1 MINLIQLIT
10 LLLFFSGFSQSILD
24 KDLVKYE
31 GFFDFYYDIKSD
43 KIYLEVE
50 NLNSDFLYI
59 SSLATGIGSN
69 DIGLDRGQ
77 LGSER
82 LVSFQKSGNKIDDSQ
97 EEIYNMIQ
105 QIDEHNLAQFKRF
118 QQTGNQ
124 KAIDNVHKYYKQP
137 DWSGFK
143 Y

>member
-1 MINLIQLIT
+1 MKNLMQLIT
-10 LLLFFSGFSQSILD
+10 FLLFFSGFSQSILD

-31 GFFDFYYDIKSD
+31 GFFDFYYDINTD

-59 SSLATGIGSN
+59 NSLATGIGSN

-82 LVSFQKSGNKIDDSQ
+82 LVSFQKSGNKLLLIQPNLSFRAITKNKA
-97 EEIYNMIQ
+97 EENSINEAFAKSVIY
-105 QIDEHNLAQFKRF
+105 
-118 QQTGNQ
+118 
-124 KAIDNVHKYYKQP
+124 
-137 DWSGFK
+137 GFK
-143 Y
+143 I

>member
-1 MINLIQLIT
+1 MKNLIQLIN
-10 LLLFFSGFSQSILD
+10 LLFFFSGFSQSILD

-82 LVSFQKSGNKIDDSQ
+82 LVSFQKSGNKPVSYTHLRAH
-97 EEIYNMIQ
+97 ET
-105 QIDEHNLAQFKRF
+105 R
-118 QQTGNQ
+118 
-124 KAIDNVHKYYKQP
+124 
-137 DWSGFK
+137 
-143 Y
+143 